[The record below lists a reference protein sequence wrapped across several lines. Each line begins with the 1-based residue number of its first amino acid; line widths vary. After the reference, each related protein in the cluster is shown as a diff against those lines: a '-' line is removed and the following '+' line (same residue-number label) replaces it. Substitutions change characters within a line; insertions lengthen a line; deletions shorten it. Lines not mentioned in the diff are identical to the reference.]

1 MALGVN
7 FLRSEFQ
14 SDNGTY
20 YRIDIYDSTNALGP
34 GLSTFVVD
42 ENGFTLTYK
51 GKGRER
57 YDPIK
62 ESNVTIGMFFDL
74 DIVDKPGQFIGALQ
88 TSDQGRFKI
97 KISRSDDGTNF
108 GDYWLGI
115 VLADIFTIN
124 DESSPRKANIKATCG
139 LALMKDIPFNRDV
152 YNGDFGDVNILYTFS
167 NIVTN
172 FLRLYTG
179 GHADFFESNDP
190 YWYELIHWY
199 EDTMPTPAPS
209 ESPWLRSA
217 IYPNAFNDIQYNGG
231 EPEKVTPISAYDA
244 LKSILDCW
252 GCRIFQNNGLW
263 WVVHHDMYRNSSSLH
278 YYRLMSKVSAT
289 PIISGTLTQFN
300 TVYNLDN
307 VSQIN
312 NNDRHAILLSGSTE
326 TYFPALRKTRAT
338 YSNWTDAGM
347 LGDFQQPIDFVNI
360 ATLESN
366 LIEIGFVENVANA
379 FISINHNTRV
389 KRVSGQGANFQE
401 LWFDYVHIVY
411 MLKIGQYYYDNDAGE
426 WTTTPTLIEIPII
439 SSIYQY
445 SWVDGNDM
453 TTWSNVNINI
463 STDNLPIS
471 GQLEYQAEIIQGNP
485 YTDDGGTSGT
495 SVYDVEILPNTQDN
509 PSRVQFT
516 TDGETSF
523 ERSFITEDLDSTAN
537 EVIDLGD
544 MRIGD
549 GPGTSAPYWGRIRV
563 SDGSSFANLVEDD
576 WQGWETGTQDRI
588 TQILTEQ
595 HFTGQRDFTP
605 KKNYRFKIKPDKTFD
620 MLKAIVDYTE
630 ISNPTFVCNGFKLIA
645 NKDEVEGEYWLTRY
659 NPTDLSLQF
668 VDLEEYESNPAPG
681 DWFW

>member
-1 MALGVN
+1 
-7 FLRSEFQ
+7 
-14 SDNGTY
+14 
-20 YRIDIYDSTNALGP
+20 
-34 GLSTFVVD
+34 
-42 ENGFTLTYK
+42 
-51 GKGRER
+51 
-57 YDPIK
+57 
-62 ESNVTIGMFFDL
+62 
-74 DIVDKPGQFIGALQ
+74 
-88 TSDQGRFKI
+88 
-97 KISRSDDGTNF
+97 
-108 GDYWLGI
+108 
-115 VLADIFTIN
+115 
-124 DESSPRKANIKATCG
+124 
-139 LALMKDIPFNRDV
+139 
-152 YNGDFGDVNILYTFS
+152 
-167 NIVTN
+167 
-172 FLRLYTG
+172 
-179 GHADFFESNDP
+179 
-190 YWYELIHWY
+190 
-199 EDTMPTPAPS
+199 
-209 ESPWLRSA
+209 
-217 IYPNAFNDIQYNGG
+217 
-231 EPEKVTPISAYDA
+231 
-244 LKSILDCW
+244 
-252 GCRIFQNNGLW
+252 
-263 WVVHHDMYRNSSSLH
+263 
-278 YYRLMSKVSAT
+278 MSKVSAT
-289 PIISGTLTQFN
+289 PITSGTLTQFN

-326 TYFPALRKTRAT
+326 TYYPALRKTRAT

-347 LGDFQQPIDFVNI
+347 LGEFQQPIDFVNI

-389 KRVSGQGANFQE
+389 KRVSGQGADFQE

-426 WTTTPTLIEIPII
+426 WTTTPTLIQIPII

-463 STDNLPIS
+463 STDTLPIS

-549 GPGTSAPYWGRIRV
+549 GPGTAAPYWGRIRV
-563 SDGSSFANLVEDD
+563 SDGSSFANLVEED

-595 HFTGQRDFTP
+595 HFTGQREFTP
-605 KKNYRFKIKPDKTFD
+605 KKNYRFKIKPNKTFD
-620 MLKAIVDYTE
+620 MLKAIVDFTE
-630 ISNPTFVCNGFKLIA
+630 ISDPTFVCNGFKLIA

-668 VDLEEYESNPAPG
+668 VDLEEYELNPAPG
-681 DWFW
+681 EWFW

>member
-124 DESSPRKANIKATCG
+124 DESGPRKANIKATCG